1 MAAFPYR
8 AVRGLGALQIFLSV
22 VAFSLGIGDL
32 VVGWSSLWGV
42 PSIVSSTGFYY
53 IGSRFRIFY
62 IGTAVWTGLFF
73 LVAGSLAASIGE
85 GRTAERKIGAILTM
99 SLLNTIVFAP
109 GLIGVSIASFAQS
122 SYDLARSGF
131 GGFAIMFAQEI
142 TLTVVGFLEWILSV
156 VTVTVCSRSNA
167 YDQRTVN
174 QVVPMSTKTT
184 DKSAHRPS
192 YGHDTER
199 PGPSLN
205 TDGPS
210 TSTLPGLPNEL
221 SEKMVTNLAPEI
233 GIRHVRK
240 PSSAN
245 VDEEC

>member
-32 VVGWSSLWGV
+32 VMGSASRWQTYSGFRVFYLG
-42 PSIVSSTGFYY
+42 TG
-53 IGSRFRIFY
+53 I
-62 IGTAVWTGLFF
+62 WTGLLFM
-73 LVAGSLAASIGE
+73 VAGSLAASIGE

-99 SLLNTIVFAP
+99 SLLNTIIFAP
-109 GLIGVSIASFAQS
+109 GLIGVSIAGFAQS
-122 SYDLARSGF
+122 SYDLRYSNGYV
-131 GGFAIMFAQEI
+131 GFAVTYAQEI

-174 QVVPMSTKTT
+174 QVGPTSMQVVPMSTKTDGKT
-184 DKSAHRPS
+184 AHRPS
-192 YGHDTER
+192 YGYDNER

-205 TDGPS
+205 TDRPS
-210 TSTLPGLPNEL
+210 TSTLPGLPKEL